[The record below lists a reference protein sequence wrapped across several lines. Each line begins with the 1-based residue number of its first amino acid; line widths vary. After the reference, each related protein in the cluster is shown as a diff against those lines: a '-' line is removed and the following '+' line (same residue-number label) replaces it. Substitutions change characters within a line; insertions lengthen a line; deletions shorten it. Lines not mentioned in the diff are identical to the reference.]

1 LPEAWQTGQGNVIP
15 DIVDKVMEA
24 NNTKQR
30 LRFATRAL
38 RHRDY
43 RIYFIGLLISFTGTW
58 MQSVAQSWLV
68 YRLTNSEWLLGL
80 VGFAGQIPIFLLV
93 PFGGV
98 MADRYSRHRILLIT
112 QTISLLQALA
122 LALLTLTHHISV
134 GAVIGL
140 ALLLGVVNAFDFPT
154 RQSFLSELVERDD
167 LMNAIALNSSVVNS
181 SRIVG
186 PAVAGLL
193 VAWLGEGMCFLLNA
207 ISYLA
212 VIAGLFMMKTVRQ
225 REAKPTTSAFSAL
238 KEGFDFVRRTA
249 PIRALLLLLALVS
262 ICGLP
267 YIVLMPIFADKILQ
281 SGASGMGL
289 MLGAAG
295 IGSLSAAITL
305 ASRRQIQGLGRVV
318 AISAATFGI
327 LLMVFAFS
335 RSLILSTLLLAPM
348 GFTVML
354 QMSGSNTLLQ
364 AMIED
369 RMRGRM
375 MSFFSMSLM
384 GMAPFGSLLAGAIAG
399 SIGAPKTLAIGGAL
413 CLLGAT
419 VFGMRLSSLRNQA
432 APLISEQ

>member
-1 LPEAWQTGQGNVIP
+1 VTEGNG
-15 DIVDKVMEA
+15 KW
-24 NNTKQR
+24 QR
-30 LRFATRAL
+30 LKLATRAL
-38 RHRDY
+38 QHRNY
-43 RIYFIGLLISFTGTW
+43 RLYFTGLLISFTGTW
-58 MQSVAQSWLV
+58 MQGVAQSWLI
-68 YRLTNSEWLLGL
+68 YRLTDSEWLLGL
-80 VGFAGQIPIFLLV
+80 VGFAGQVPIFLIA

-98 MADRYSRHRILLIT
+98 MADRYSRYRILVIT
-112 QTISLLQALA
+112 QVLSLLQAFA
-122 LALLTLTHHISV
+122 LAILTLTHHISV
-134 GAVIGL
+134 SAVIAL
-140 ALLLGVVNAFDFPT
+140 ALFLGIVNAFDFPT
-154 RQSFLSELVERDD
+154 RQSFLSELVEKED

-181 SRIVG
+181 SRIIG

-212 VIAGLFMMKTVRQ
+212 VIAGLFMMKEVR
-225 REAKPTTSAFSAL
+225 RKEEKPTNSALSAL
-238 KEGFDFVRRTA
+238 KEGFDYVRRTA
-249 PIRALLLLLALVS
+249 PVRALLLLLALVS

-267 YIVLMPIFADKILQ
+267 YIVLMPIFADKILN

-305 ASRRQIQGLGRVV
+305 ASRRQVQGLGRVV
-318 AISAATFGI
+318 AISVAIFGVLVI
-327 LLMVFAFS
+327 VFAFS
-335 RSLILSTLLLAPM
+335 RNLIFSTLLLVPM

-364 AMIED
+364 AMVDD

-384 GMAPFGSLLAGAIAG
+384 GMIPFGSLLAGAIAR
-399 SIGAPKTLAIGGAL
+399 SIGAPKTLAIGGAI

-419 VFGMRLSSLRNQA
+419 VFSLRLSNLKNQA
-432 APLISEQ
+432 ALLLTPSDVPSEP

>member
-1 LPEAWQTGQGNVIP
+1 
-15 DIVDKVMEA
+15 M
-24 NNTKQR
+24 
-30 LRFATRAL
+30 ATRAL
-38 RHRDY
+38 QHRDY

-68 YRLTNSEWLLGL
+68 YRLTSSEWLLGL

-98 MADRYSRHRILLIT
+98 MADRYSRHRILMIT
-112 QTISLLQALA
+112 QTLSLLQAVA
-122 LALLTLTHHISV
+122 LTVLTLTHHISV

-140 ALLLGVVNAFDFPT
+140 AMLLGVINAFDFPT

-181 SRIVG
+181 SRIIG

-193 VAWLGEGMCFLLNA
+193 VAWLGEGLCFLLNA

-212 VIAGLFMMKTVRQ
+212 VIAGLFMMKVARPVRV
-225 REAKPTTSAFSAL
+225 KPTNSAFSSL
-238 KEGFDFVRRTA
+238 IEGFDYVRRTG

-267 YIVLMPIFADKILQ
+267 YIVLMPIFADKILHA
-281 SGASGMGL
+281 GASGMGL

-295 IGSLSAAITL
+295 IGSLTAAITL

-318 AISAATFGI
+318 AISVASFGV
-327 LLMVFAFS
+327 LLMIFASS
-335 RSLILSTLLLAPM
+335 RNLLLSTLLLAPM
-348 GFTVML
+348 GFTIML

-375 MSFFSMSLM
+375 MGFFSMSLM
-384 GMAPFGSLLAGAIAG
+384 GMAPFGSLLAGAIARN
-399 SIGAPKTLAIGGAL
+399 IGAPRTLAIGGAL
-413 CLLGAT
+413 CLLGAG
-419 VFGMRLSSLRNQA
+419 VFGLRLSSLRNQA
-432 APLISEQ
+432 APLLSEQ